1 MRSPESIGPA
11 RLSAMSEIVK
21 RTARN
26 VVAAALAASVAFGVN
41 TPAATGSAT
50 SVTVTGPAIMAGA
63 TKTTTAR
70 T

>member
-1 MRSPESIGPA
+1 M
-11 RLSAMSEIVK
+11 K

-26 VVAAALAASVAFGVN
+26 VVAAALAASVGFGVN

-63 TKTTTAR
+63 TKTTTAG